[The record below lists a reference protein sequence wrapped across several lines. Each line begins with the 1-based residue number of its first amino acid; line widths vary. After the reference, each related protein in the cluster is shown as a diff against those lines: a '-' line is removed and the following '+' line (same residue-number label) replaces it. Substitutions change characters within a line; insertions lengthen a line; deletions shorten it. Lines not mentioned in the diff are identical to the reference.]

1 MISPFSKAQ
10 ISFKRYYY
18 YRTEI
23 SYLESKIAGSYDL
36 WGPCQ
41 VLIQFAKLFSKMV
54 SGLPV
59 GPWLRLRLS
68 APGARVRSLGE
79 GLGPTCVCC
88 GQNLKNKE
96 DGFYQPMP
104 TYFISHFGKL
114 KTLQESKLHGFTFEE
129 V

>member
-23 SYLESKIAGSYDL
+23 SYLESNIAGSYDL

-59 GPWLRLRLS
+59 GPVVKTPPFSTW
-68 APGARVRSLGE
+68 GAGSVSG
-79 GLGPTCVCC
+79 
-88 GQNLKNKE
+88 
-96 DGFYQPMP
+96 
-104 TYFISHFGKL
+104 
-114 KTLQESKLHGFTFEE
+114 
-129 V
+129 